1 MPDRWISPPAMRPG
15 GSIRPMTARP
25 VTDFPAP
32 DSPTTPS
39 TSPLA
44 MSKEIPSMARSRL
57 RRVTN
62 STRRLRTESTDSVM
76 RLVRELQRFSS
87 EFWIERVAQPVAEQV
102 DRKDQ
107 ARQRKARE
115 GDDPPLPGKQI
126 IVTDPDQGAERGHG
140 VGHAGSEKRQRRLGD
155 NSEREVDGR
164 YHQDRPHRVRQYV
177 PQHDHGRWKPDQLR
191 GGHVI
196 LVLLHHHRAAHG
208 ARILHPETQSD
219 RQHQH

>member
-1 MPDRWISPPAMRPG
+1 MQPG

-32 DSPTTPS
+32 DSPTTPR

-57 RRVTN
+57 RRGTN
-62 STRRLRTESTDSVM
+62 STRRLRTERTASVM
-76 RLVRELQRFSS
+76 RLVRKLRRFSS
-87 EFWIERVAQPVAEQV
+87 EFWIERVAQPVAKQV

-126 IVTDPDQGAERGHG
+126 VIADPDQGAERGHG

-155 NSEREVDGR
+155 DGEREVDGR
-164 YHQDRPHRVRQYV
+164 DHRSEER
-177 PQHDHGRWKPDQLR
+177 R
-191 GGHVI
+191 
-196 LVLLHHHRAAHG
+196 
-208 ARILHPETQSD
+208 
-219 RQHQH
+219 

>member
-1 MPDRWISPPAMRPG
+1 MRPG
-15 GSIRPMTARP
+15 GSIRPITARP

-57 RRVTN
+57 RRVTK
-62 STRRLRTESTDSVM
+62 STRRSRTESTDSVM
-76 RLVRELQRFSS
+76 RLVRELRRFSS

-102 DRKDQ
+102 DREDQ

-115 GDDPPLPGKQI
+115 GDDPPFPGKQI
-126 IVTDPDQGAERGHG
+126 IVADPDQGAERGHG

-164 YHQDRPHRVRQYV
+164 DHQDRAHRVRQYV
-177 PQHDHGRWKPDQLR
+177 SQHDHWRRKPDQL
-191 GGHVI
+191 GSSDVI
-196 LVLLHHHRAAHG
+196 LVLLNHDGAADG
-208 ARILHPETQSD
+208 
-219 RQHQH
+219 